1 MNNVKVIML
10 PPKITVSKYYAKK
23 RTADMWLWRSLCR
36 NISALLNV
44 NQVEHK
50 LWKVQKMSHHF
61 SQIRVK
67 QSVIWKPDVSFFVKD
82 ATFLPTMHLVR
93 RNGTFSCR
101 SWPNS
106 RTFFFPFD
114 LLRLQVI
121 SLPPSLYAHTEKNCV
136 WFLAFFRQCN
146 SWSTLE
152 SRWYQLT

>member
-50 LWKVQKMSHHF
+50 LWKVTQNVSSFLTNSSKAKCH
-61 SQIRVK
+61 
-67 QSVIWKPDVSFFVKD
+67 VIWKPDVSFFVKD

-121 SLPPSLYAHTEKNCV
+121 SLPPSLYAHTEKKLRV
-136 WFLAFFRQCN
+136 VSSFFPPMQ
-146 SWSTLE
+146 
-152 SRWYQLT
+152 QLVNTWE